1 MTSSLVL
8 DFAWSPDLKRA
19 ALLLY
24 SLLLLCEF
32 SHGFNLISQVLLPDN
47 FFFFFLLGFR
57 NIPVSIPSSSIT
69 LFQATLLVKVLVF
82 ITGIFQWFTTVS
94 KIDSVFFQVWRVRP
108 VVQIANCFRCS
119 QRQYQNEGCNSV
131 YLYMNYKLPTF
142 QSEK

>member
-1 MTSSLVL
+1 MPGPLILKGQLCFSTVCFCSVSSPMV
-8 DFAWSPDLKRA
+8 
-19 ALLLY
+19 
-24 SLLLLCEF
+24 
-32 SHGFNLISQVLLPDN
+32 LISFHRFYYQTI